1 MGCIP
6 GGGASPV
13 KGLSVRPMPGY
24 YSAGYQEDVTLWALR
39 RNKTITFAYEPKW
52 LTPGCPRLTGLSEY
66 SVDTGRPALRC
77 EVAYGIHDNVHAAFA
92 VVRLHIAAGA
102 YPYDHQV
109 WNGLSSREIE
119 VRCRRTAYA

>member
-13 KGLSVRPMPGY
+13 KGRSVRPMAEY
-24 YSAGYQEDVTLWALR
+24 YSAGYQDDVTEAARL

-66 SVDTGRPALRC
+66 SVDTGRLALRC
-77 EVAYGIHDNVHAAFA
+77 EVAYSIHDDVDGAFLVVH
-92 VVRLHIAAGA
+92 
-102 YPYDHQV
+102 
-109 WNGLSSREIE
+109 
-119 VRCRRTAYA
+119 